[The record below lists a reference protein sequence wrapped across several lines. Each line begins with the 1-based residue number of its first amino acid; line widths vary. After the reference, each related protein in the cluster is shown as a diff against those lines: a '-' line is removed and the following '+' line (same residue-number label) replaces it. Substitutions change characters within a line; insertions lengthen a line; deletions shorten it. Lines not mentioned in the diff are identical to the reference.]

1 MIDIQPIFILVDNC
15 GNFLLN
21 RSQNGHDAQQVI
33 EEQRLL
39 IEKLKAQ
46 VTFKDRRIQQ
56 LEDHI
61 KLYSIPMNSES
72 GLRIQNSE
80 SIA

>member
-1 MIDIQPIFILVDNC
+1 MIAHFFMQVD
-15 GNFLLN
+15 NFLLN
-21 RSQNGHDAQQVI
+21 RSQNGHDAQQII

-72 GLRIQNSE
+72 GIRIHNSE